1 MQIGMLEGILSV
13 QIHYVGVFF
22 VVFFTFYLHG
32 LHNVQV
38 QMAELL
44 DCTADVL
51 MGGEDEVVCV
61 LRQHRRH
68 TRTHAN
74 VHALHNS
81 RI

>member
-1 MQIGMLEGILSV
+1 MQIGTLEGILSV
-13 QIHYVGVFF
+13 QIHYVGFLFF
-22 VVFFTFYLHG
+22 VFFTFYLHE

-51 MGGEDEVVCV
+51 MGERMRLFACSGSTGD
-61 LRQHRRH
+61 

-74 VHALHNS
+74 AHTLHNS